1 MSTPLFLISI
11 RGSNFAKVFKTTTMI
26 KRNES
31 LDALRGFAIL
41 TMILS
46 GTIAFGNVLPAWMFH
61 AQVPPPLHKFDP
73 SIPGITWVD
82 LVFPFF
88 LFSMGAAIP
97 LSLKK
102 HIENKKGILFVFRIA
117 VKRFLLL
124 AFFALFSQH
133 MKAWVIS
140 EQPTSTEHLLS
151 LLAFVLLFFQFYE
164 NKNEKRNTVFLVAKI
179 VSFALALFLLWK
191 LPFWGGKGFDFYHS
205 DIIIMVLANMA
216 LFGTVI
222 YYLTADKP
230 LLRIGLLAFIMAVF
244 LAGKEPMDGWAK
256 EILNFNHIGAFKFDW
271 LYKFYFLKYLFIII
285 PGTIAGEMMMGEKVN
300 SEKSLVNSSAEN
312 LLALIGFLLVILN
325 LYGLF
330 TRMLFVNLIGS
341 ALLCAASIY
350 MLKDVAK
357 DNLYKR
363 LVHAGTYL
371 LLLGLFFEAYEGG
384 IKKDPSTYSY
394 YFVTSGLAFFSLV
407 VFTVLSKRK
416 YGKFISNYLSMNGKN
431 PMVAYV
437 AGNLI
442 LLPLLSLTQTKQYW
456 EAMNQNFFMGLMKG
470 VVFSG
475 IVSLVTILFVKG
487 KWFWKT

>member
-1 MSTPLFLISI
+1 
-11 RGSNFAKVFKTTTMI
+11 MI

-46 GTIAFGNVLPAWMFH
+46 GSIAYGDVLPAWMFH
-61 AQVPPPLHKFDP
+61 AQVPPPDHKFDA
-73 SIPGITWVD
+73 SVPGITWVD

-102 HIENKKGILFVFRIA
+102 YIEAKKDFLFVLWMA

-133 MKAWVIS
+133 MKAWVIA
-140 EQPTSTEHLLS
+140 EQPATVDQLLS
-151 LLAFVLLFFQFYE
+151 LFAFVLLFFQFYE
-164 NKNEKRNTVFLVAKI
+164 NRNEKYKIVFLAAKV
-179 VSFALALFLLWK
+179 VSFAVALFLFWK

-222 YYLTADKP
+222 YYFTAEKP
-230 LLRIGLLAFIMAVF
+230 LLRIGLLPFIMAVF
-244 LAGKEPMDGWAK
+244 LASKEPMDGWAK
-256 EILNFNHIGAFKFDW
+256 ELFQFNAIGEWKFDW

-285 PGTIAGEMMMGEKVN
+285 PGTLAGEMMMREGVSGESSVVSVKLQNCLGLISVG
-300 SEKSLVNSSAEN
+300 LV
-312 LLALIGFLLVILN
+312 VLN

-330 TRMLFVNLIGS
+330 TRMLFVNLLVTA
-341 ALLCAASIY
+341 ALCGVALY
-350 MLKDVAK
+350 LLRHEAK
-357 DNLYKR
+357 DDLYKR
-363 LVHAGTYL
+363 LTQAGTYL

-384 IKKDPSTYSY
+384 IKKDSSTYSY
-394 YFVTSGLAFFSLV
+394 YFVTGGLAFFTLV
-407 VFTVLSKRK
+407 CFSVMAKRK
-416 YGKFISNYLSMNGKN
+416 YGSSISTYLSLNGKN

-442 LLPLLSLTQTKQYW
+442 LLPLLNLTNTKQFW
-456 EAMNQNFFMGLMKG
+456 DAMNQNFVMGLMKG
-470 VVFSG
+470 VLFTG
-475 IVSLVTILFVKG
+475 IVSVITILFVKR

>member
-1 MSTPLFLISI
+1 MF
-11 RGSNFAKVFKTTTMI
+11 

-46 GTIAFGNVLPAWMFH
+46 GAIAYGDVLPAWMFH
-61 AQVPPPLHKFDP
+61 AQVPPPAHKFDA

-102 HIENKKGILFVFRIA
+102 HIENNKGFLFVLWMA
-117 VKRFLLL
+117 MKRFLLL

-140 EQPTSTEHLLS
+140 EQPASTDHFLS
-151 LLAFVLLFFQFYE
+151 LFGFVLLFFLFYE
-164 NKNEKRNTVFLVAKI
+164 NKNEKFETVFLIAKLI
-179 VSFALALFLLWK
+179 SFAAALFLLWK

-216 LFGTVI
+216 LLGTII

-230 LLRIGLLAFIMAVF
+230 LLRIGLLPFIMAIF
-244 LAGKEPMDGWAK
+244 LASKEPMDGWAK
-256 EILNFNHIGAFKFDW
+256 ELFQFNAIGEFKFDW

-285 PGTIAGEMMMGEKVN
+285 PGTVAGEMMIAEMKNEKLEMKNEKVN
-300 SEKSLVNSSAEN
+300 ASTEN
-312 LLALIGFLLVILN
+312 ILLLISVVLVIVN

-330 TRMLFVNLIGS
+330 TRILFVNLMIS
-341 ALLCAASIY
+341 TALCIAALY
-350 MLKDVAK
+350 LLKEAAK
-357 DNLYKR
+357 ENLYKQ
-363 LVHAGTYL
+363 LANAGMYL

-384 IKKDPSTYSY
+384 IKKDSSTYSY
-394 YFVTSGLAFFSLV
+394 YFVTSGLAFYTLIAFSV
-407 VFTVLSKRK
+407 MAKR
-416 YGKFISNYLSMNGKN
+416 NYLSSVSTYLSLNGKN

-437 AGNLI
+437 AGNLA
-442 LLPLLSLTQTKQYW
+442 LLPLLNLTQTKVYW
-456 EAMNQNFFMGLMKG
+456 DAMHQNFFMGLMKG
-470 VVFSG
+470 VVFTG
-475 IVSLVTILFVKG
+475 IVSLITIFFVKR